1 MPFEKIDIEPIV
13 REGAS
18 ERLVHRLLGM
28 VKAGNLKPGD
38 RLPGER
44 ELAELF
50 KVSRPTIREAVKAL
64 GLLGVLKS
72 KHGGGIF
79 VSPLKATD
87 LLAPVAFFLSLH
99 DVEVDRLYEARALI
113 EGEIAALAARSATG
127 ADAERLAEL
136 IAHQETV
143 LADPVAYRE
152 VDTRFHRLLA
162 DLAGNP
168 FLSRAAESM
177 NVLGL
182 EFRKTAS
189 ETAEVISGSVRDHKR
204 VLAAVR
210 AGDADAAREAMRAHM
225 EHVLRTT
232 RKAERHQEAS

>member
-1 MPFEKIDIEPIV
+1 MAFEKIDIEPIV

-18 ERLVHRLLGM
+18 ERLVHRMLGM

-50 KVSRPTIREAVKAL
+50 NVSRPTIREAIKAL
-64 GLLGVLKS
+64 SVLGVLKS
-72 KHGGGIF
+72 RHGGGIF
-79 VSPLKATD
+79 VSPLEAAD
-87 LLAPVAFFLSLH
+87 LLGPVAFFLSLH
-99 DVEVDRLYEARALI
+99 DVEVERLYEARALI
-113 EGEIAALAARSATG
+113 EGEIAALAARRAG
-127 ADAERLAEL
+127 PKDADALDAL
-136 IAHQETV
+136 IARQEAA

-162 DLAGNP
+162 ELSGNP

-204 VLAAVR
+204 VVAALR
-210 AGDADAAREAMRAHM
+210 AGDADGARAAMRDHM
-225 EHVLRTT
+225 EHVLTTT